1 MGVVN
6 PEAHVHC
13 FAQSVPHNDLFNDE
27 FLMKTRRTGF
37 NNLPSIFKN
46 SAGPHWRTRFL
57 ELDCQ
62 RRLEQAVNQSQGLN
76 SFFAFFLGE

>member
-6 PEAHVHC
+6 PEAHALR
-13 FAQSVPHNDLFNDE
+13 FTQSVPPGDLFNDE
-27 FLMKTRRTGF
+27 FPMKTYRAAF